1 MKDTDPCSPVASDS
15 CSSVASGSC
24 SPAASCSPVASG
36 SCSSA
41 ASCSPAASGSCSP
54 AASGSSVPAS
64 SDACSSVPASSDTC
78 LYPTDVLCTGSDYA
92 SCSSTASSSDSD
104 DSSFTASYFQ
114 RTDVTPMPIEPSDDV
129 FHNGKGADEFF
140 DEVSGDTSSLSASE
154 ECSEGSSDANFS
166 NITFSLPGND
176 FRIYFPGNSDLL
188 NKITQ
193 VSISN
198 EVTEIGDCIFQNCS
212 LLTNIKIPNSVTV
225 HTHTVCVTYYKAC
238 AL

>member
-1 MKDTDPCSPVASDS
+1 
-15 CSSVASGSC
+15 
-24 SPAASCSPVASG
+24 
-36 SCSSA
+36 
-41 ASCSPAASGSCSP
+41 
-54 AASGSSVPAS
+54 
-64 SDACSSVPASSDTC
+64 
-78 LYPTDVLCTGSDYA
+78 
-92 SCSSTASSSDSD
+92 
-104 DSSFTASYFQ
+104 
-114 RTDVTPMPIEPSDDV
+114 MPIEPSDDV

-225 HTHTVCVTYYKAC
+225 IGTRAFEKCYSLKNISIPNSVKEIKKYAFYDCRSLANINIPNSVKKIGDNVFMGC
-238 AL
+238 FSLLSVKIPSDI

>member
-1 MKDTDPCSPVASDS
+1 MKDTAP
-15 CSSVASGSC
+15 
-24 SPAASCSPVASG
+24 CSPVASG

-41 ASCSPAASGSCSP
+41 ASCSPAASGSCSSAASCSP
-54 AASGSSVPAS
+54 VASCSPAASGSCSSAASGSSVPAS

-78 LYPTDVLCTGSDYA
+78 LYPIDVLCTGSDYA

-154 ECSEGSSDANFS
+154 
-166 NITFSLPGND
+166 
-176 FRIYFPGNSDLL
+176 
-188 NKITQ
+188 
-193 VSISN
+193 
-198 EVTEIGDCIFQNCS
+198 
-212 LLTNIKIPNSVTV
+212 
-225 HTHTVCVTYYKAC
+225 HTHTVCVPYYKA
-238 AL
+238 APYNISHTKIF